1 LGDLFLPIPIPVAV
15 RDLSLSLVALYSVTS
30 LTLACTFVCVD
41 A

>member
-1 LGDLFLPIPIPVAV
+1 LGDLFLPIPISAAV
-15 RDLSLSLVALYSVTS
+15 LSLSHFLLYFVTS